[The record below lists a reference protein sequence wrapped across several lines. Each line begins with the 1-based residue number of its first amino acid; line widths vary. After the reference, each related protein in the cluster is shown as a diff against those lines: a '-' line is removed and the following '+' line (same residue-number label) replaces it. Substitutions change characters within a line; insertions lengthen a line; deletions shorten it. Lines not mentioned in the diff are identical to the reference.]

1 MANISVKLNLAGL
14 KHSRKLLKGQS
25 GEIDCLIIPINE
37 NKLFKGEKGLYLDLT
52 LIEIKD
58 RSKQSPDQKDTHLV
72 KQSFTKEVYDA
83 MSEEERKSY
92 PILGNAILWSSN
104 SNEPA
109 LAEPKEEDDDLPFQ
123 DTSKIKTNIILKLET
138 AQLVGFKILK

>member
-1 MANISVKLNLAGL
+1 MSNISVKLNLAGL
-14 KHSRKLLKGQS
+14 THSRKLMKGKT
-25 GEIDCLIIPINE
+25 GDIDCLIIPIE
-37 NKLFKGEKGLYLDLT
+37 QNKLYKGEKGLYLDLT

-72 KQSFTKEVYDA
+72 KQSFSKEVYDA

-92 PILGNAILWSSN
+92 PIRGNAIYWGSFSN

-109 LAEPKEEDDDLPFQ
+109 LAEPQEEDDDLPF
-123 DTSKIKTNIILKLET
+123 
-138 AQLVGFKILK
+138 

>member
-14 KHSRKLLKGQS
+14 AHSRKLMKGKT
-25 GEIDCLIIPINE
+25 GDIDCLIIPIE
-37 NKLFKGEKGLYLDLT
+37 QNKLYKGEKGLYLDLT

-72 KQSFTKEVYDA
+72 KQSFSKEVYDA

-92 PILGNAILWSSN
+92 PILGNAIYWGSFSN
-104 SNEPA
+104 SNEPE
-109 LAEPKEEDDDLPFQ
+109 LAEPQEEDDDLLF
-123 DTSKIKTNIILKLET
+123 
-138 AQLVGFKILK
+138 